1 MSRRALR
8 ALVSALPVLAFVS
21 LPALAQSEPPALDDV
36 DEMVREHRFDE
47 AREAVEE
54 WWRAQGG
61 GATGDVRARAL
72 YLRGVLSEAAE
83 LSERS
88 FLSIALD
95 HPQSPEASEA
105 LLRLGQSRYARGDVE
120 GAERHFERLSREYPE
135 AGVRARAG
143 YWLGRARLAQGD
155 VTAGCHA
162 LESAGGGAT
171 GDRELTATI
180 RELRSEAC
188 ASVPPREERRAV
200 VREAPAPE
208 AAPPA
213 REDPAR
219 ADAPPPSGE
228 FVAEAGAFETVA
240 EAELLRDELRA
251 RGHDVLIMR
260 LSGERRTRV
269 WLGPPSDHATI
280 EARARAARS
289 AGFEIDIRPLDD

>member
-1 MSRRALR
+1 MSCRAIR
-8 ALVSALPVLAFVS
+8 ALVLALSALAIIA
-21 LPALAQSEPPALDDV
+21 LPASAQSDVPGLDGV
-36 DEMVREHRFDE
+36 DELVREHRFGE

-54 WWRAQGG
+54 WWHARGE
-61 GATGDVRARAL
+61 GATGNIRARAL
-72 YLRGVLSEAAE
+72 YLRGVLSEAPE
-83 LSERS
+83 RSERS

-120 GAERHFERLSREYPE
+120 GAERHFERLSRDYPE

-143 YWLGRARLAQGD
+143 YWLGRARLGQGE
-155 VTAGCHA
+155 VTNGCQA
-162 LESAGGGAT
+162 LESAAEAAA

-180 RELRSEAC
+180 RELRSEVC

-200 VREAPAPE
+200 AREAAPPE

-213 REDPAR
+213 REDRAR
-219 ADAPPPSGE
+219 ADASAPSGE

-240 EAELLRDELRA
+240 EAEVLRDELRA

-260 LSGERRTRV
+260 VSGERRTRV
-269 WLGPPSDHATI
+269 WLGPPADQTTI

-289 AGFEIDIRPLDD
+289 AGFEVDIRPLDG